1 MDTHVHVT
9 MSRTSG
15 EQRRGALDKYVHQ
28 HASTVNDA
36 SVCFDET
43 ERSFRKN
50 HLLSNETV
58 AASTEAGGS
67 AATAAGTEEGGGG
80 ATAGAEE
87 DGGST
92 EETAWMPKYRGDG
105 MAVNTPTVS
114 APLRIHAKAWQEP
127 WKRVKRP
134 VRATEAELTAND
146 AILQK

>member
-1 MDTHVHVT
+1 

-36 SVCFDET
+36 EVCFDET
-43 ERSFRKN
+43 AMIFRN
-50 HLLSNETV
+50 HLHSNETV

-92 EETAWMPKYRGDG
+92 EETATWMPKYRGDG
-105 MAVNTPTVS
+105 NLAVTTPTVS